1 MVICQQSVITLV
13 IQKKNSFLRIN
24 RYLALNLNISRRD
37 SDNLVE
43 QKTVKINGFLAN
55 HGDIVDEDDIVIYKN
70 QVVQL
75 RKEHEYY
82 LFYKPYGYVSSHKRQ
97 GDSKIIYDLINNK
110 SLKFGGRLDKDS
122 EGLMLLS
129 TDGVWLNK
137 YSHPKSNISKKYI
150 VVTDKEINFE
160 TFRKTIKD
168 NDEQLKIHEINEIK
182 KLTYEIVLKTGKNR
196 EIRRIFEVNNIQIKN
211 LKRVQVDKFKIG
223 KMKIGEL
230 KKINYHN

>member
-1 MVICQQSVITLV
+1 MRILIK
-13 IQKKNSFLRIN
+13 QKKSKLLRIN
-24 RYLALNLNISRRD
+24 RFLALNLNVSRRD
-37 SDNLVE
+37 SDILVE
-43 QKTVKINGFLAN
+43 NKSIKINGVIAN
-55 HGDIVDEDDIVIYKN
+55 HGDLVDDDDIVMHKN
-70 QVVQL
+70 QVIQAI
-75 RKEHEYY
+75 KEHEYF

-97 GDSKIIYDLINNK
+97 GESKIIYDLIHNK

-150 VVTDKEINFE
+150 VVTSKEINFE

-168 NDEQLKIHEINEIK
+168 NDEQLKIHKLTEIK

-196 EIRRIFEVNNIQIKN
+196 EIRRIFDVNNIPIKN
-211 LKRVQVDKFKIG
+211 LKRIQVDKFEIG
-223 KMKIGEL
+223 KMKIGQL
-230 KKINYHN
+230 KKIKLT

>member
-1 MVICQQSVITLV
+1 MSILIK
-13 IQKKNSFLRIN
+13 QKKNKLLRIN
-24 RYLALNLNISRRD
+24 RFLALNLNVSRRD
-37 SDNLVE
+37 SDILVE
-43 QKTVKINGFLAN
+43 NKSIKINGVIAN
-55 HGDIVDEDDIVIYKN
+55 HGDLVDDDDIVMHKN
-70 QVVQL
+70 QVIQAI
-75 RKEHEYY
+75 KEHEYF

-97 GDSKIIYDLINNK
+97 GESKIIYDLIHNK

-150 VVTDKEINFE
+150 VVTSKEINFE

-168 NDEQLKIHEINEIK
+168 NDEQLKIHKLTEIK

-196 EIRRIFEVNNIQIKN
+196 EIRRIFDVNNIPIKN
-211 LKRVQVDKFKIG
+211 LKRIQVDKFEIG
-223 KMKIGEL
+223 KMKIGQL
-230 KKINYHN
+230 KKIKLT

>member
-1 MVICQQSVITLV
+1 MNISQV
-13 IQKKNSFLRIN
+13 QKKSKLLRIN
-24 RYLALNLNISRRD
+24 RFLALNLNISRRD
-37 SDNLVE
+37 SDTLVE
-43 QKTVKINGFLAN
+43 KKNVKINGKIAQ
-55 HGDIVDEDDIVIYKN
+55 HGDSVDEDDIVMFKN
-70 QVVQL
+70 EVVQPTSV
-75 RKEHEYY
+75 HEYY

-150 VVTDKEINFE
+150 VTTAMEINFE

-168 NDEQLKIHEINEIK
+168 NDEQLKIHKLTELK
-182 KLTYEIVLKTGKNR
+182 KLTYEVVLKTGRNR
-196 EIRRIFEVNNIQIKN
+196 EIRRIFDVNNIQIKN

-223 KMKIGEL
+223 QMKIGEL
-230 KKINYHN
+230 KKINYHS

>member
-1 MVICQQSVITLV
+1 MSILIK
-13 IQKKNSFLRIN
+13 QKKSKLLRIN
-24 RYLALNLNISRRD
+24 RFLALNLNVSRRD
-37 SDNLVE
+37 SDILVE
-43 QKTVKINGFLAN
+43 NKSIKINGVIAN
-55 HGDIVDEDDIVIYKN
+55 HGDLVDDDDIVMHKN
-70 QVVQL
+70 QVIQAI
-75 RKEHEYY
+75 KEHEYF

-97 GDSKIIYDLINNK
+97 GESKIIYDLIHNK

-150 VVTDKEINFE
+150 VVTSKEINFE

-168 NDEQLKIHEINEIK
+168 NDEQLKIHKLTEIK

-196 EIRRIFEVNNIQIKN
+196 EIRRIFDVNNIPIKN
-211 LKRVQVDKFKIG
+211 LKRIQVDKFEIG
-223 KMKIGEL
+223 KMKIGQL
-230 KKINYHN
+230 KKIKLT

>member
-1 MVICQQSVITLV
+1 MRILIK
-13 IQKKNSFLRIN
+13 QKKSKLLRIN
-24 RYLALNLNISRRD
+24 RFLALNLNVSRRD
-37 SDNLVE
+37 SDILVE
-43 QKTVKINGFLAN
+43 NKSIKINGVIAN
-55 HGDIVDEDDIVIYKN
+55 HGDLVDDDDIVMHKN
-70 QVVQL
+70 QVIQAI
-75 RKEHEYY
+75 KEHEYF

-97 GDSKIIYDLINNK
+97 GESKIIYDLIHNK

-150 VVTDKEINFE
+150 VVTSKEINFE

-168 NDEQLKIHEINEIK
+168 NDEQLKIHKLTEIK

-196 EIRRIFEVNNIQIKN
+196 EIRRIFDINNIPIKN
-211 LKRVQVDKFKIG
+211 LKRIQVDKFEIG
-223 KMKIGEL
+223 KMKIGQL
-230 KKINYHN
+230 KKIKLT

>member
-1 MVICQQSVITLV
+1 VNISQV
-13 IQKKNSFLRIN
+13 QKKSKLLRIN

-37 SDNLVE
+37 SDALVE
-43 QKTVKINGFLAN
+43 KKKVKINGKIAQ
-55 HGDIVDEDDIVIYKN
+55 HGDSVDEDDIVMFRN
-70 QVVQL
+70 EVVQPT
-75 RKEHEYY
+75 KEHEYF

-150 VVTDKEINFE
+150 VTTAVEINFE

-168 NDEQLKIHEINEIK
+168 NDEQLKIHKLTELK
-182 KLTYEIVLKTGKNR
+182 KLTYEVVLKTGRNR
-196 EIRRIFEVNNIQIKN
+196 EIRRIFDVNNIQIKN

-230 KKINYHN
+230 KKINYHS

>member
-1 MVICQQSVITLV
+1 VSILIK
-13 IQKKNSFLRIN
+13 QKKSKLLRIN
-24 RYLALNLNISRRD
+24 RFLALNLNVSRRD

-43 QKTVKINGFLAN
+43 NKSIKINGVIAN
-55 HGDIVDEDDIVIYKN
+55 HGDLVDDDDIVMHKN
-70 QVVQL
+70 QVIQAI
-75 RKEHEYY
+75 KEHEYF

-97 GDSKIIYDLINNK
+97 GESKIIYDLIHNK

-150 VVTDKEINFE
+150 VVTSKEINFE
-160 TFRKTIKD
+160 TFRKSIKD
-168 NDEQLKIHEINEIK
+168 NDEQLKIHKLTEIK

-196 EIRRIFEVNNIQIKN
+196 EIRRIFDINNIPIKN
-211 LKRVQVDKFKIG
+211 LKRIQVDKFEIG
-223 KMKIGEL
+223 KMKIGQL
-230 KKINYHN
+230 KKIKLT

>member
-1 MVICQQSVITLV
+1 VNILIK
-13 IQKKNSFLRIN
+13 QKKSKLLRIN
-24 RYLALNLNISRRD
+24 RFLALNLNVSRRD
-37 SDNLVE
+37 SDILVE
-43 QKTVKINGFLAN
+43 NKSIKINGVIAN
-55 HGDIVDEDDIVIYKN
+55 HGDLVDDDDIVMHKN
-70 QVVQL
+70 QVIQAI
-75 RKEHEYY
+75 KEHEYF

-97 GDSKIIYDLINNK
+97 GESKIIYDLIHNK

-150 VVTDKEINFE
+150 VVTSKEINFE

-168 NDEQLKIHEINEIK
+168 NDEQLKIHKITEIK

-196 EIRRIFEVNNIQIKN
+196 EIRRIFDVNNIPIKN
-211 LKRVQVDKFKIG
+211 LKRIQVDKFEIG
-223 KMKIGEL
+223 KMKIGQL
-230 KKINYHN
+230 KKIKLT

>member
-1 MVICQQSVITLV
+1 MNISQV
-13 IQKKNSFLRIN
+13 QKKSKLLRIN
-24 RYLALNLNISRRD
+24 RFLALNLNISRRD
-37 SDNLVE
+37 SDTLVE
-43 QKTVKINGFLAN
+43 KKNVKINGKIAQ
-55 HGDIVDEDDIVIYKN
+55 HGDSVDEDDIVMFKN
-70 QVVQL
+70 EVVQPTSA
-75 RKEHEYY
+75 HEYY

-97 GDSKIIYDLINNK
+97 GDSKIIYDLISNK

-150 VVTDKEINFE
+150 VTTAMEINFE

-168 NDEQLKIHEINEIK
+168 NDEQLKIHKLTELK
-182 KLTYEIVLKTGKNR
+182 KLTYEVVLKTGRNR
-196 EIRRIFEVNNIQIKN
+196 EIRRIFDVNNIQIKN

-230 KKINYHN
+230 KKINYHS